1 MECRILGTSVLGGPA
16 EKTEHTTMK
25 SNIIILAVLSGG
37 VIAATALLLSFRS
50 PVTADSVVGYASV
63 LALLGMAALEYRI
76 NWKRLFGR
84 S

>member
-1 MECRILGTSVLGGPA
+1 
-16 EKTEHTTMK
+16 MK
-25 SNIIILAVLSGG
+25 NNIIILAVLSSL
-37 VIAATALLLSFRS
+37 IAAAALLLSLRS
-50 PVTADSVVGYASV
+50 HVTAESAVGYASI